1 MPIEPLDCP
10 FCVFQNLARGRNSVE
25 PEDPNAMALATVN
38 GSGQPSVRMVL
49 LKAIE
54 EEAFIFYSHA
64 TSQKGREL
72 QAHPKAALLF
82 HWKSLRR
89 QIRLEGTVSQ
99 APVAAAEAYFATRPR
114 RSQLGA
120 LASDQSAPLDSRD
133 SLLARLEGLEARYPE
148 GPVPRPPAWVG
159 WQFRP
164 DRFEFWL
171 HQENRLHDRYVFERA
186 PHAPTAQSPP
196 DAPPDVTPGSLP
208 GNPPSRDWHRVRLY
222 P

>member
-1 MPIEPLDCP
+1 MPIEPPIEPLDCP
-10 FCVFQNLARGRNSVE
+10 FAFFKTWLEDAAQSE

-38 GSGQPSVRMVL
+38 GAGQPSVRMVL

-54 EEAFIFYSHA
+54 GEAFIFYSHA

-99 APVAAAEAYFATRPR
+99 GPVAAAEAYFATRPR

-120 LASDQSAPLDSRD
+120 LASDQSAPLDSRA
-133 SLLARLEGLEARYPE
+133 SLLARLEGLEARYPA

-186 PHAPTAQSPP
+186 PRVAASQS
-196 DAPPDVTPGSLP
+196 S
-208 GNPPSRDWHRVRLY
+208 PSRAWHRVRLY